1 MPEELKQVAGLGPP
15 SLLLQWVVLRNFV
28 VGRPAAEIITKPISF
43 RNYVC
48 VCVCLGGK
56 GIVFI
61 VQLPFF
67 LNCDKD

>member
-48 VCVCLGGK
+48 VCVFGGE
-56 GIVFI
+56 GNSFHS
-61 VQLPFF
+61 PTAFF
-67 LNCDKD
+67 S